1 MVMIK
6 RILPVLLFTTLCLV
20 FSRNTFAQ
28 QAQKDTTVYTV
39 VETMPQYPGG
49 DDALMKYLAINISY
63 PQAAKD
69 KGVQG
74 TVFVTFVVEK
84 DGKISNVKILR
95 GIGSGC
101 DEPTLSKILS
111 RQRVSDRL
119 AKPTTRVLFDG
130 GPDAISVCCRLA
142 WRGRQGCAPTSH
154 RVAQAW
160 PDRVWGRSQDGSRV
174 WILSMR

>member
-6 RILPVLLFTTLCLV
+6 RILPVLLFTALCLV
-20 FSRNTFAQ
+20 FTKNTFAQ
-28 QAQKDTTVYTV
+28 QAQKDTTVYTI

-101 DEPTLSKILS
+101 DEEVI
-111 RQRVSDRL
+111 RVVKEMPEW
-119 AKPTTRVLFDG
+119 KPGTQAGKPVRVQFNLPVKFK
-130 GPDAISVCCRLA
+130 
-142 WRGRQGCAPTSH
+142 Q
-154 RVAQAW
+154 
-160 PDRVWGRSQDGSRV
+160 
-174 WILSMR
+174 